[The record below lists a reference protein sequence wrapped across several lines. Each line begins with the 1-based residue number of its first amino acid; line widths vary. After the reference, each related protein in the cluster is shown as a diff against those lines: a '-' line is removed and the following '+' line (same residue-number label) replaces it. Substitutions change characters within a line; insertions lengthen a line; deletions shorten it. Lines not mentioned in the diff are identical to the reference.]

1 MNLVEFQSKFE
12 EEWAKSGIEDDI
24 DGDKISFVLC
34 EARYLLKLQRY
45 IYWLELAESMQE
57 QVKEQLRWCNRI

>member
-34 EARYLLKLQRY
+34 RARDLLKLQKY

-57 QVKEQLRWCNRI
+57 QVKEQSRWCTRI